1 MGLFVGFV
9 GIVFRV
15 VFDVYQGHNVSY
27 VGMIII
33 WLQIKHVWIVLVWVI
48 VLCVLVVL
56 SVLHAKWAIIMMELV
71 TV

>member
-1 MGLFVGFV
+1 MGYV

-15 VFDVYQGHNVSY
+15 VFDVCQGHNVSY

-33 WLQIKHVWIVLVWVI
+33 WQQIKHVWIVLVWVI
-48 VLCVLVVL
+48 ALCALVVH
-56 SVLHAKWAIIMMELV
+56 SVLHAKWATIMTEQV